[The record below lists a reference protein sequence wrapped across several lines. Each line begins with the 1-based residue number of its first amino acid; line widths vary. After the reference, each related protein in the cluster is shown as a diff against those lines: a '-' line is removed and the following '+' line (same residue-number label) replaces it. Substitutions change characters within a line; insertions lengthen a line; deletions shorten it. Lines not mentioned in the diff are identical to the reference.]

1 MCIDRECVG
10 EEKASEYLLFEVI
23 QYLWKFRPKVAT
35 WIMHLLSWRRR
46 LGSYL
51 DLNVMERLMM
61 PLLEK
66 GSRESAQG
74 HMGTWKMVKV
84 IYLRKERKVLLTQIV
99 TELNSRGKDD
109 QHPGQGLKKLIISSD
124 ILPYYIQEIDH
135 WLFWLTIDW
144 FLRNFFFLP
153 SNLEQFSLL
162 HFEILRLSN
171 PLS

>member
-1 MCIDRECVG
+1 M
-10 EEKASEYLLFEVI
+10 
-23 QYLWKFRPKVAT
+23 
-35 WIMHLLSWRRR
+35 
-46 LGSYL
+46 GSYL

-109 QHPGQGLKKLIISSD
+109 QRPGQGLKKLIISSD
-124 ILPYYIQEIDH
+124 VLPYYIQEINH
-135 WLFWLTIDW
+135 
-144 FLRNFFFLP
+144 
-153 SNLEQFSLL
+153 
-162 HFEILRLSN
+162 
-171 PLS
+171 